1 MTVYNKPG
9 YDDFRRKIL
18 VIKTSDKITDIIL
31 ITVILSAFAV
41 LMFKYSR
48 DIDGTVDQFSG
59 INDLEY
65 VYMTAL
71 ERFESENWNELY
83 GKERL
88 EAKNQFLY
96 APVILNYFKAIK
108 FSPVQ
113 THYVMLI
120 ISSLLV
126 YIMMLLFFK
135 TNFIN
140 SILLLFILLFG
151 TWKGL
156 FFSIT
161 TFNITMFEMLFL
173 WAGILAVLRKKYFY
187 RRFCFYWQ
195 ECLNSTGGQWGRYI
209 SCSTRKV

>member
-1 MTVYNKPG
+1 M
-9 YDDFRRKIL
+9 
-18 VIKTSDKITDIIL
+18 IKTSDKITDIIL